1 MNDKLRESIFNLI
14 KDLENLAEVK
24 KVLKVNDINGAQ
36 SESLI
41 ARWKG
46 LPIPEPVFPPETK
59 ITEITEIKTIEES
72 EPLIDEEP
80 EALVVDE
87 PEILDVEESVEEE
100 IEQIEVED
108 STTTFNFRR

>member
-59 ITEITEIKTIEES
+59 ITEITEIKATEES
-72 EPLIDEEP
+72 EPLPAQEP
-80 EALVVDE
+80 V
-87 PEILDVEESVEEE
+87 ILEVEESVASEETNTE
-100 IEQIEVED
+100 SEQVKVED
-108 STTTFNFRR
+108 STTMFNFRR